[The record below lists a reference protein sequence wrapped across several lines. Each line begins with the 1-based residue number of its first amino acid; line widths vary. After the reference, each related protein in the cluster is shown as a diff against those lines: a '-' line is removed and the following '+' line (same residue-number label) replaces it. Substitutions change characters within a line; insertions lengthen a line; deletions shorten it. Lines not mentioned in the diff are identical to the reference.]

1 MKWDV
6 FISHARED
14 KESVAL
20 PLARALTARGLRVWL
35 DRRELRLGDSLR
47 EKVDEGLAESRFGV
61 VVLSETFLKKQW
73 PLWELNGL
81 IAMERGG
88 RPVILPV
95 WHGLDHYA
103 LAERLPLMADRLA
116 ADTSDGI
123 GPVATMIAGVVLAA
137 AGAPSVDRPTVGR
150 RLAELVDSGNVVAL
164 RGFLEHHP
172 TVMRC
177 AFGRDSRAV
186 RSDIRFGDTTIDLCV
201 GSFWTSTT
209 TWRWRAVVL
218 GPVDRVPVL
227 ADGRESAELAVAVG
241 RVRAASAWVAKS
253 GPSAGAPLTGLRLGD
268 FDAVV
273 LMSRRAALGEEETAA
288 LRRFNDTCRD
298 IDVRTY
304 DWLVDAAVEE
314 MS

>member
-1 MKWDV
+1 V

-14 KESVAL
+14 KETVAL
-20 PLARALTARGLRVWL
+20 PLAQALTARGLRVWL

-47 EKVDEGLAESRFGV
+47 AKVDEGLAESRFGV

-81 IAMERGG
+81 IAMERRGT
-88 RPVILPV
+88 PVILPV
-95 WHGLDHYA
+95 WHGLDHSA
-103 LAERLPLMADRLA
+103 LAERAPMLADRIA
-116 ADTSDGI
+116 ADTLDGI
-123 GPVATMIAGVVLAA
+123 GPVATMIARVVLAS

-150 RLAELVDSGNVVAL
+150 RLADLVDSGDVDAL

-172 TVMRC
+172 AVMRR
-177 AFGRDSRAV
+177 AFGRDSRVV
-186 RSDIRFGDTTIDLCV
+186 RGGVRFGDTTIDLCV

-209 TWRWRAVVL
+209 AWRWRAVVL

-227 ADGRESAELAVAVG
+227 ADGTESPDLAAAVC
-241 RVRAASAWVAKS
+241 RVRTANAWVA
-253 GPSAGAPLTGLRLGD
+253 AGSPACAPLAGLRPGD

-273 LMSRRAALGEEETAA
+273 LMGRRAALGEEEVAA
-288 LRRFNDTCRD
+288 LRRFNDTSRD
-298 IDVRTY
+298 VAVRSY

-314 MS
+314 VR